1 MTYFFQEFSPL
12 SQQWREKSID
22 FCFEILWKCKKK
34 LSKKKSAFL
43 KLLSNCKKI
52 S

>member
-34 LSKKKSAFL
+34 SAFL